1 MVGIVEKV
9 APHLTGWTVDN
20 IVGFELD
27 TRFGFGIYY
36 PCKFDKHDF
45 SELQFSYLHRKINI

>member
-36 PCKFDKHDF
+36 PYKFDKHDF
-45 SELQFSYLHRKINI
+45 